1 MRLGFHASHEQI
13 APSRL
18 LSDVQHAE
26 RAGFEM
32 AMCSDHF
39 GPWSTRQGHSGY
51 AWSLAGGCAGPH
63 RVGARLRLR
72 AGQRYHPA
80 VVAQKIATLGEM
92 FPGRFWTALGS
103 GEASNEHITGE
114 RWPRKEVRTRRLE
127 ECVDV
132 IQRLLDGEEVSHDGL
147 VTVDRA
153 RLWDV
158 PAVRPRL
165 IGPAVSVA
173 SAGRVAAW
181 ADGLVTINQPVE
193 VLRDI
198 VSAYR
203 AAGGRGPLSLQVH
216 LLVGADPRGGGSHRF
231 DQWRS
236 NVFTEPVNW
245 DTETPQAFDVMAEHV
260 DMDAVRG
267 AVEVSHDLSWHRD
280 RLAELAAVGLR
291 RPQPRLR
298 RPGAGRLHRR
308 LRRRGPSRP
317 SGADGRVLHLL
328 VCGRESRP
336 TRATRGW
343 RSATTEPPRRR
354 DLRRLDGD
362 GVGDIGGRPNHIDD
376 LAELVS
382 PVCG

>member
-18 LSDVQHAE
+18 LTDVQHAE
-26 RAGFEM
+26 RAGFDM

-39 GPWSTRQGHSGY
+39 GPWSRRQGHSGY
-51 AWSLAGGCAGPH
+51 AWSWLGAALATTELELGCVCAP
-63 RVGARLRLR
+63 
-72 AGQRYHPA
+72 GQRYHPA
-80 VVAQKIATLGEM
+80 VVAQKIATLAEM

-127 ECVDV
+127 ECVEV

-173 SAGRVAAW
+173 SAARVAAW
-181 ADGLVTINQPVE
+181 ADGLVTINQPVD

-198 VSAYR
+198 VAAYR
-203 AAGGRGPLSLQVH
+203 DAGGRGPLSLQVH
-216 LLVGADPRGGGSHRF
+216 LSWAPTGEEADAIAF

-245 DTETPQAFDVMAEHV
+245 DTETPEGFDVMAEHV
-260 DMDAVRG
+260 DMEAVRG
-267 AVEVSHDLSWHRD
+267 AVEVSDDLAWHRD
-280 RLAELAAVGLR
+280 RIAELASVGFDDVYLHFVGQEQQGFLDTFGEHVLPALR
-291 RPQPRLR
+291 
-298 RPGAGRLHRR
+298 G
-308 LRRRGPSRP
+308 
-317 SGADGRVLHLL
+317 
-328 VCGRESRP
+328 
-336 TRATRGW
+336 
-343 RSATTEPPRRR
+343 
-354 DLRRLDGD
+354 
-362 GVGDIGGRPNHIDD
+362 
-376 LAELVS
+376 
-382 PVCG
+382 

>member
-18 LSDVQHAE
+18 LNDVQHAE

-39 GPWSTRQGHSGY
+39 GPWSARQGHSGY
-51 AWSLAGGCAGPH
+51 AWAWLGAALARTSLELGCVSAP
-63 RVGARLRLR
+63 
-72 AGQRYHPA
+72 GQRYHPA
-80 VVAQKIATLGEM
+80 VMAQKIATLGEM
-92 FPGRFWTALGS
+92 FPGRFWVALGS

-127 ECVDV
+127 ECVSV
-132 IQRLLDGEEVSHDGL
+132 IRRLLAGEEVSHDGL

-153 RLWDV
+153 RLWERPSV
-158 PAVRPRL
+158 PPRL

-173 SAGRVAAW
+173 SAARVAAW
-181 ADGLVTINQPVE
+181 ADGLVTINQPIE

-203 AAGGRGPLSLQVH
+203 DAGGRGPLSLQVH
-216 LLVGADPRGGGSHRF
+216 LSWAPTAEEADALAF

-245 DTETPQAFDVMAEHV
+245 DTETQQGFDVMAEHV
-260 DMDAVRG
+260 DLEAVRG

-280 RLAELAAVGLR
+280 RLAELAAVGF
-291 RPQPRLR
+291 
-298 RPGAGRLHRR
+298 
-308 LRRRGPSRP
+308 
-317 SGADGRVLHLL
+317 
-328 VCGRESRP
+328 
-336 TRATRGW
+336 
-343 RSATTEPPRRR
+343 
-354 DLRRLDGD
+354 
-362 GVGDIGGRPNHIDD
+362 DD
-376 LAELVS
+376 LYLHHVGQEQTAFLDAFGAEVL
-382 PVCG
+382 PALRG